1 MTQTTMT
8 AEEKK
13 GKMERLY
20 EITFVQSPANIKP
33 WENETAKELAAKNIA
48 TRENPRRIE
57 RTAREDLDSKDL
69 IMRDM
74 LDILLV

>member
-13 GKMERLY
+13 GKMERLH
-20 EITFVQSPANIKP
+20 EIIFVQSPANIKP
-33 WENETAKELAAKNIA
+33 WENEMAKELAAKNIA
-48 TRENPRRIE
+48 TRENLRRIE
-57 RTAREDLDSKDL
+57 MTAREDLDSKDL
-69 IMRDM
+69 IMKDM